1 MSSLG
6 TFLILTAF
14 VLASGAFAASI
25 AGARRQRPS
34 LIEGGTGLF
43 HTVTA
48 LLLVA
53 SAIIVHAFVIGDY
66 SIRYVHQNS
75 NAEQPLFYKLASYWG
90 GLDGSLLFWVALLGA
105 FGSVAVY
112 VNRERHRLLMPWV
125 VACISVVEMFFLF
138 LLVIHNN
145 PFETFLMA
153 APTEG
158 QGLNPLLQNF
168 YMAIHPPMLYLGFV
182 GMTIPFAFGIAALAS
197 GQLDDSWLRAVR
209 SWTMTAWL
217 FLTVGLA
224 LGGLW
229 AYEEL
234 GWGGYWG
241 WDPVENAG
249 LLPWFTATAFLH
261 SVIVQERRGMLKVW
275 NVSLVIVTFFLTI
288 FGTFLTRSGV
298 VSSVHAFGED
308 PELAWMF
315 TVFMVF
321 LLTVSFGLVVY
332 RMPLLRS
339 RNELDSWASREAA
352 FLANNWVLLFSAF
365 FVVFATM
372 FPTLSEALRGERL
385 TVGPPFFNQWMT
397 PIGFVLLFLTGV
409 GPLLAW
415 RRSTL
420 ANLRYQFLW
429 PALGGVGAG
438 AGAVALGVPFWA
450 SGLCFALCAF
460 VTVTILQE
468 FVRGAQVRRQATGAD
483 LFTSLV
489 GLFARS
495 RRRYGGY
502 VVHLGI
508 VLIFLGFAGNGFK
521 REEQVKLTPGQQVV
535 VAPYVVQYKTISVTD
550 DGRKQM
556 VTAHV
561 EALKDGK
568 SLGQMYPAR
577 WFYRG
582 REEEAT
588 TEVALRRSFADD
600 LYVNLAGFEL
610 QQMVAILQVTVNPL
624 VNWIWFGVGIMIL
637 GTGICL
643 LPERTFAFATK
654 SVPQGAV
661 TTSLMLLMVSAG
673 GLAHLHAQHV
683 ELPQTVAVVPRSQTE
698 KNLQTELV
706 CMCGTCGRKRIGECT
721 CSMAA
726 QMREEVSRLVGEGKS
741 QEQIVAHFVSKYGSQ
756 EVLSRPIDRGFNRL
770 AWALPYAIGGLGFVV
785 IGRIAWR
792 WSRRRDAEAA
802 DAPAPAGTPA
812 HSELEN
818 RLDDELRDLD

>member
-25 AGARRQRPS
+25 AGARRQRQS
-34 LIEGGTGLF
+34 LIDGGNGLY

-53 SAIIVHAFVIGDY
+53 SAIIIHAFVIGDY
-66 SIRYVHQNS
+66 RIKYVQHYS

-90 GLDGSLLFWVALLGA
+90 GLDGSLLFWATLLAA

-112 VNRERHRLLMPWV
+112 VNRERHRLMMPWV
-125 VACISVVEMFFLF
+125 VACLSVVQMFFLF

-153 APTEG
+153 APAAGE
-158 QGLNPLLQNF
+158 GLNPLLQNF
-168 YMAIHPPMLYLGFV
+168 YMAIHPPLLYLGFV

-209 SWTMTAWL
+209 TWTMTAWL
-217 FLTVGLA
+217 FLTVGLS
-224 LGGLW
+224 LGALW

-261 SVIVQERRGMLKVW
+261 SVMVQERRGMLKVW

-288 FGTFLTRSGV
+288 FGTFLTRSGL

-321 LLTVSFGLVVY
+321 ILVVSFGLVAY

-339 RNELDSWASREAA
+339 RNELDSWTSREAA

-372 FPTLSEALRGERL
+372 FPTLSEAIRGERL
-385 TVGPPFFNQWMT
+385 TVGPPFFDKWMT
-397 PIGFVLLFLTGV
+397 PIGFILLFLTGV

-420 ANLRYQFLW
+420 SHLRDQFLW
-429 PALGGVGAG
+429 SVLGGVVTGLAV
-438 AGAVALGVPFWA
+438 VALGVPFWA
-450 SGLCFALCAF
+450 AGLCFALCAF

-468 FVRGAQVRRQATGAD
+468 FVRGAVVRRQATGSD

-502 VVHLGI
+502 VIHLGI
-508 VLIFLGFAGNGFK
+508 VLVFLGFAGNGFK
-521 REEQVKLTPGQQVV
+521 REEQVKLQPGQQVAV
-535 VAPYVVQYKTISVTD
+535 QPYVVQYKTISVTD

-556 VTAHV
+556 VTAHL
-561 EALKDGK
+561 EASKDGK

-577 WFYRG
+577 WFFRG
-582 REEEAT
+582 REGDAT
-588 TEVALRRSFADD
+588 TEIALRRSFADD
-600 LYVNLAGFEL
+600 LYVNLAGYEL
-610 QQMVAILQVTVNPL
+610 ETMVAILQVTVNPL
-624 VNWIWFGVGIMIL
+624 VNWIWFGVGVMMF

-661 TTSLMLLMVSAG
+661 TTSLILLMVLTG
-673 GLAHLHAQHV
+673 GMARLHGQHV
-683 ELPQTVAVVPRSQTE
+683 ELPQTVAVIPRSPVE
-698 KNLQTELV
+698 KNLHTELV

-721 CSMAA
+721 CSLAA
-726 QMREEVSRLVGEGKS
+726 QMREEVARLVGEGKS
-741 QEQIVAHFVSKYGSQ
+741 QEAVMAHFVAKYGSQ

-770 AWALPYAIGGLGFVV
+770 AWFLPYLVGVVGAVLVGG
-785 IGRIAWR
+785 IAWR
-792 WSRRRDAEAA
+792 WSHREEQHAA
-802 DAPAPAGTPA
+802 DASAPAAAPVNA
-812 HSELEN
+812 ELET

>member
-1 MSSLG
+1 VSSLG

-25 AGARRQRPS
+25 AGARRQRQP

-43 HTVTA
+43 HTVSA

-53 SAIIVHAFVIGDY
+53 SAVMVHAFVSGDY
-66 SIRYVHQNS
+66 SIKYVQHLS

-90 GLDGSLLFWVALLGA
+90 GLDGSLMFWATLLGA

-112 VNRERHRLLMPWV
+112 VNRERHRLLLPWV
-125 VACISVVEMFFLF
+125 VATISVVQMFFLF

-153 APTEG
+153 TPATG

-209 SWTMTAWL
+209 TWTMMSWL
-217 FLTVGLA
+217 FLTVGLS
-224 LGGLW
+224 LGALW

-261 SVIVQERRGMLKVW
+261 SVMVQERRGMLKVW

-308 PELAWMF
+308 PKLAWMF
-315 TVFMVF
+315 TTFMV
-321 LLTVSFGLVVY
+321 LMLVVSFGLVIY
-332 RMPLLRS
+332 RMPLLRA

-415 RRSTL
+415 RRSSI
-420 ANLRYQFLW
+420 ANLRDQFLW
-429 PALGGVGAG
+429 PVLGGLAVGIAV
-438 AGAVALGVPFWA
+438 VALGVPFWA

-460 VTVTILQE
+460 VTVTIAQE
-468 FVRGAQVRRQATGAD
+468 FVRGARVRQKATGSD

-502 VVHLGI
+502 VVHVGI
-508 VLIFLGFAGNGFK
+508 VLVFLGFAGNGFK
-521 REEQVKLTPGQQVV
+521 TEEQARLKPGQQVAV
-535 VAPYVVQYKTISVTD
+535 PPYVVRFNTISVTD

-561 EALKDGK
+561 EASRNGTPLGK
-568 SLGQMYPAR
+568 MYPAR
-577 WFYRG
+577 WFFRG
-582 REEEAT
+582 REDEPT
-588 TEVALRRSFADD
+588 TEIALRRSFADD
-600 LYVNLAGFEL
+600 LYVNLAGYEL
-610 QQMVAILQVTVNPL
+610 ESQAAILQVTVNPL
-624 VNWIWFGVGIMIL
+624 VNWIWFGVGVIIF

-643 LPERTFAFATK
+643 LPERTFAFAT
-654 SVPQGAV
+654 SRVPQAAV
-661 TTSLMLLMVSAG
+661 TTSVILLMLVSG
-673 GLAHLHAQHV
+673 GVARLHAQHV
-683 ELPQTVAVVPRSQTE
+683 ELPQTVTVVPRTPAE

-721 CSMAA
+721 CSIAA
-726 QMREEVSRLVGEGKS
+726 QMREEVARLVAEGKT
-741 QEQIVAHFVSKYGSQ
+741 QDQVMAHFVAKYGSQ

-770 AWALPYAIGGLGFVV
+770 AWFLPYAVGVIGVVV
-785 IGRIAWR
+785 IGGVAWR
-792 WSRRRDAEAA
+792 WSHRAPESLE
-802 DAPAPAGTPA
+802 APAMPAAPTA
-812 HSELEN
+812 SAALETQ
-818 RLDDELRDLD
+818 LDDELRDLD

>member
-14 VLASGAFAASI
+14 VLAAGAFAASL
-25 AGARRQRPS
+25 AGARRQRQS

-43 HTVTA
+43 HTATA

-53 SAIIVHAFVIGDY
+53 SAVLVHAFVIGDY
-66 SIRYVHQNS
+66 SIKYVQRYS

-90 GLDGSLLFWVALLGA
+90 GLDGSLLFWATLLA
-105 FGSVAVY
+105 SFGSVAVY
-112 VNRERHRLLMPWV
+112 VNRERYRLLVPWV
-125 VACISVVEMFFLF
+125 VACISVVQMFFLF

-145 PFETFLMA
+145 PFETYLMA
-153 APTEG
+153 TPAAG
-158 QGLNPLLQNF
+158 AGLSPLLQNF

-209 SWTMTAWL
+209 TWTMTAWL

-224 LGGLW
+224 LGALW

-261 SVIVQERRGMLKVW
+261 SVMVQERRGMLKVW

-288 FGTFLTRSGV
+288 FGTFLTRSGL

-308 PELAWMF
+308 PALAWMF

-321 LLTVSFGLVVY
+321 TLVVSFGLVAY

-339 RNELDSWASREAA
+339 RNELDSWISREAA

-385 TVGPPFFNQWMT
+385 TVGPPFFDKWMT
-397 PIGFVLLFLTGV
+397 PIGFILLFLTGV

-420 ANLRYQFLW
+420 ANLRDQFLW
-429 PALGGVGAG
+429 SVVGAVVTG
-438 AGAVALGVPFWA
+438 VAVVALGVPFWA
-450 SGLCFALCAF
+450 AGLCFALCAF

-468 FVRGAQVRRQATGAD
+468 FLRGAAVRRQATGSD
-483 LFTSLV
+483 LFTSLI

-502 VVHLGI
+502 VIHLGI
-508 VLIFLGFAGNGFK
+508 VLVFLGFAGNGFK
-521 REEQVKLTPGQQVV
+521 REEQVKLKQGQQVV
-535 VAPYVVQYKTISVTD
+535 VPPYTVLYKTISVTD

-556 VTAHV
+556 VTGHL
-561 EALKDGK
+561 EAFKDGK
-568 SLGQMYPAR
+568 SLGGMYPAR
-577 WFYRG
+577 WFFRG
-582 REEEAT
+582 REDDAT
-588 TEVALRRSFADD
+588 TEIALRRSFADD
-600 LYVNLAGFEL
+600 LYVNLAGYEL
-610 QQMVAILQVTVNPL
+610 ESMVAILQVTVNPL
-624 VNWIWFGVGIMIL
+624 VNWIWFGVGVMIL

-654 SVPQGAV
+654 PVPQGAV
-661 TTSLMLLMVSAG
+661 TTSMIFLMLFTG
-673 GLAHLHAQHV
+673 GLARLHGQHV
-683 ELPQTVAVVPRSQTE
+683 ELPQTVTVIPRSPAE
-698 KNLQTELV
+698 KSLQAELV

-726 QMREEVSRLVGEGKS
+726 QMREEVARLVNEGKS
-741 QEQIVAHFVSKYGSQ
+741 EQEIIALFVTKYGSQ

-770 AWALPYAIGGLGFVV
+770 AWFLPYLVGVVGAVLVGG
-785 IGRIAWR
+785 IAWR
-792 WSRRRDAEAA
+792 WSHREARGAA
-802 DAPAPAGTPA
+802 DAAPAAPPA
-812 HSELEN
+812 NAELET

>member
-6 TFLILTAF
+6 TFLILASF

-25 AGARRQRPS
+25 AGARRQRQS
-34 LIEGGTGLF
+34 LIEGGSGLF

-66 SIRYVHQNS
+66 AIKYVHQNS
-75 NAEQPLFYKLASYWG
+75 TADQPLFYKLASYWG
-90 GLDGSLLFWVALLGA
+90 GLDGSLLFWVTLLGA

-112 VNRERHRLLMPWV
+112 VNRERHRLLIPWV
-125 VACISVVEMFFLF
+125 VACIAVVEMFFLF

-145 PFETFLMA
+145 PFETFLMTT
-153 APTEG
+153 PVEG
-158 QGLNPLLQNF
+158 KGLNPLLQNF
-168 YMAIHPPMLYLGFV
+168 YMAIHPPLLYLGFV
-182 GMTIPFAFGIAALAS
+182 GFTIPFAFGIAALAS
-197 GQLDDSWLRAVR
+197 GHLDDSWLRAVR
-209 SWTMTAWL
+209 RWTMTAWL
-217 FLTVGLA
+217 LQTVGLA

-234 GWGGYWG
+234 GWGGYWN

-261 SVIVQERRGMLKVW
+261 SVMVQERRGMLKVW

-321 LLTVSFGLVVY
+321 LLTVSFGLVIY
-332 RMPLLRS
+332 RMPLLRA

-352 FLANNWVLLFSAF
+352 FLVNNWVLLFCAF

-385 TVGPPFFNQWMT
+385 TVGPPFFNKWMT
-397 PIGFVLLFLTGV
+397 PIGLILLFLTGV

-415 RRSTL
+415 RRSTV
-420 ANLRYQFLW
+420 ANLRNQFLW
-429 PALGGVGAG
+429 PVLGGVLTGIG
-438 AGAVALGVPFWA
+438 VSALGVPFWA

-460 VTVTILQE
+460 VTVTIGQE
-468 FVRGAQVRRQATGAD
+468 FVRGARVRRQATGSD

-502 VVHLGI
+502 VIHVGF
-508 VLIFLGFAGNGFK
+508 VLIFFGFAGNGFK
-521 REEQVKLTPGQQVV
+521 REEQVKLTPGQQVEV
-535 VAPYVVQYKTISVTD
+535 PPYVVHYKTISVTD

-561 EALKDGK
+561 EATRAGK

-577 WFYRG
+577 WFFRG

-600 LYVNLAGFEL
+600 LYVHLAGYEL
-610 QQMVAILQVTVNPL
+610 QEMVAILQVTVNPL
-624 VNWIWFGVGIMIL
+624 INWIWFGVGIMIL

-654 SVPQGAV
+654 SVPEGAV
-661 TTSLMLLMVSAG
+661 TTSLILLMVFSG
-673 GLAHLHAQHV
+673 GLASLRAQHV
-683 ELPQTVAVVPRSQTE
+683 ELPQTVAVIPRTPAE

-726 QMREEVSRLVGEGKS
+726 QMREEVSRLVAEGKT
-741 QEQIVAHFVSKYGSQ
+741 QDQIIAHFVAKYGSQ

-770 AWALPYAIGGLGFVV
+770 AWFLPYAIGGLGFVL
-785 IGRIAWR
+785 IGRMAWR
-792 WSRRRDAEAA
+792 WSHRHAA
-802 DAPAPAGTPA
+802 VEPSTPA
-812 HSELEN
+812 ATPARPELEN

>member
-1 MSSLG
+1 MSTLG

-25 AGARRQRPS
+25 AGARRGRQS
-34 LIEGGTGLF
+34 LVEGGGGLF

-53 SAIIVHAFVIGDY
+53 SAIIVHAFVVGDY
-66 SIRYVHQNS
+66 AIKYVHQNS
-75 NAEQPLFYKLASYWG
+75 TLEQPLFYKLSAYWG
-90 GLDGSLLFWVALLGA
+90 GLDGSLLFWVTLLGA

-125 VACISVVEMFFLF
+125 IACISVVEMFFLF

-145 PFETFLMA
+145 PFETFLMTT
-153 APTEG
+153 PTEG
-158 QGLNPLLQNF
+158 RGLNPLLQNF
-168 YMAIHPPMLYLGFV
+168 YMAIHPPLLYLGFV

-209 SWTMTAWL
+209 RWTMTAWL
-217 FLTVGLA
+217 LQTVGLA

-234 GWGGYWG
+234 GWGGYWM

-261 SVIVQERRGMLKVW
+261 SVMVQERRGMLKVW

-321 LLTVSFGLVVY
+321 LLTVSFGLVIY
-332 RMPLLRS
+332 RMPLLRA

-352 FLANNWVLLFSAF
+352 FLVNNWVLLFCAF

-385 TVGPPFFNQWMT
+385 TVGPPFFNKWMT
-397 PIGFVLLFLTGV
+397 PIGLILLFLTGV

-415 RRSTL
+415 RRSTV
-420 ANLRYQFLW
+420 ANLRNQFLW
-429 PALGGVGAG
+429 PVAGGLLTAVGIG
-438 AGAVALGVPFWA
+438 ALGVPFWA

-460 VTVTILQE
+460 VTVTIAQE
-468 FVRGAQVRRQATGAD
+468 FWRGAKVRRDATGTD

-502 VVHLGI
+502 VVHVGI

-521 REEQVKLTPGQQVV
+521 REEQVKLKPGQQVE
-535 VAPYVVQYKTISVTD
+535 VAPYVVHYKTISVTD

-561 EALKDGK
+561 EATKDGK
-568 SLGQMYPAR
+568 PLGQMYPAR
-577 WFYRG
+577 WFFRG

-588 TEVALRRSFADD
+588 TEIALRRSFADD
-600 LYVNLAGFEL
+600 LYVNLAGYEL
-610 QQMVAILQVTVNPL
+610 QEMMAILQVTVNPL

-661 TTSLMLLMVSAG
+661 TTSLILLMVFAG
-673 GLAHLHAQHV
+673 GVAHLRAQHV
-683 ELPQTVAVVPRSQTE
+683 ELGQTVAVVPRTPAE
-698 KNLQTELV
+698 RNLQTELV

-726 QMREEVSRLVGEGKS
+726 QMREEVSRLIADGKT
-741 QEQIVAHFVSKYGSQ
+741 QDQIIAHFVAKYGSQ

-770 AWALPYAIGGLGFVV
+770 AWFLPYAIGGLGFVV

-792 WSRRRDAEAA
+792 WSRRHDAVPA
-802 DAPAPAGTPA
+802 DESTPAGAQANP
-812 HSELEN
+812 ELET